1 MATDWFGVDMAPLPG
16 GYSGETF
23 VVGTGDDA
31 VVLRIYRREPERA
44 LIDASLLRLMRGLLD
59 VPEVI
64 DVRPATADSPAIL
77 VTERMYGVPLDGLLR
92 KPPRGLAW
100 ETLGLELGWILGAL
114 SRIPFLESGLFTDA
128 RLTVSSG
135 GLPHDLAEWAD
146 LHRRTSRLAS
156 WPERDWQAL
165 KDLVDQAQAMLD
177 EDSQRG
183 PARTVLVHGDFN
195 PKNILADP
203 QDAALTAL
211 LDWEYAHAG
220 SSIHRLRQPHPLRAR
235 RTTCCAPMIEGFGRL
250 RAGATSGPFV
260 TRVGPSTSG
269 RSIELAG
276 RTPPN
281 PVCEL
286 AKPAAA
292 RAGPRPDLAGWP
304 GRVRDEP
311 RRVDPVGL
319 RETRILTDAL

>member
-31 VVLRIYRREPERA
+31 VVLRIYRRQPERA
-44 LIDASLLRLMRGLLD
+44 LIDASLLRLMRGL
-59 VPEVI
+59 VWTYPRSSTYARR
-64 DVRPATADSPAIL
+64 RPTPRRSSSPSACTESRSTACSGSRRVAWPGRRWAWSSAGSWGRCRASRFSSP
-77 VTERMYGVPLDGLLR
+77 D
-92 KPPRGLAW
+92 
-100 ETLGLELGWILGAL
+100 
-114 SRIPFLESGLFTDA
+114 FFTDA

-165 KDLVDQAQAMLD
+165 KDLVDQAQALLD
-177 EDSQRG
+177 EDSDRG

-195 PKNILADP
+195 PKNILVDP

-211 LDWEYAHAG
+211 LDWEFAHAG
-220 SSIHRLRQPHPLRAR
+220 SIHTDFGNFTRFERDQRLVD
-235 RTTCCAPMIEGFGRL
+235 PMIEGFVDSAPGHIRDPFEHGRAVDL
-250 RAGATSGPFV
+250 WAM
-260 TRVGPSTSG
+260 
-269 RSIELAG
+269 IELAG

-286 AKPAAA
+286 ASRLLLEQA
-292 RAGPRPDLAGWP
+292 RTGDLSAWP
-304 GRVRDEP
+304 WKA
-311 RRVDPVGL
+311 RRVDPVG
-319 RETRILTDAL
+319 AKPVS